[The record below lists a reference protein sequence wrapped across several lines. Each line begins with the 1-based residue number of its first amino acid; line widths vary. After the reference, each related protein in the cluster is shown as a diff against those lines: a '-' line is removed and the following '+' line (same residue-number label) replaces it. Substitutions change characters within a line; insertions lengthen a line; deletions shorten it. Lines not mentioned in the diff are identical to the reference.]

1 MFGFP
6 NIPFMGASLLITLR
20 EGLEISLVLAIL
32 LGYLVKTGRH
42 DRIGAMW
49 TGAAAATVLC
59 VIAGIAVHAAT
70 DGLEG
75 KAEQAVEGV
84 MALAAC
90 AVLTWMILWMR
101 ANARTLGGQLRGRLD
116 AATTASA
123 VGVVAFVA
131 VAREGFETALF
142 LLSAETAG
150 ASASE
155 VVVGGLVGLAISAV
169 VGVLVYRWGSR
180 IDLRRFF
187 TVTGVLLILFAA
199 GLAGKAVHEFR
210 ELLGFEG
217 GLLFSPLWELTTGPF
232 ASGTLYDF
240 LKGLFGWSASPERI
254 RVVTYLG
261 YAVAVTWAFLRPE
274 RTATTVATDSTDTVS
289 SPTMVG

>member
-1 MFGFP
+1 
-6 NIPFMGASLLITLR
+6 MGASFLITLR

-32 LGYLVKTGRH
+32 LGYLVKTGRT

-49 TGAAAATVLC
+49 TGAGLAAALC
-59 VIAGIAVHAAT
+59 LVAGIAVHAVT
-70 DGLEG
+70 DSLEG

-101 ANARTLGGQLRGRLD
+101 ANARTLGGTLRGRLD
-116 AATTASA
+116 AATSLTA

-150 ASASE
+150 ATAAE
-155 VVVGGLVGLAISAV
+155 VVVGGLLGLAISAV
-169 VGVLVYRWGSR
+169 IGVLVYRWGSR

-210 ELLGFEG
+210 ELLGLEG
-217 GLLFSPLWELTTGPF
+217 GLLFTPLWEITSGRF
-232 ASGTLYDF
+232 AEGTLYDF
-240 LKGLFGWSASPERI
+240 LKGLFGWSATPERI
-254 RVVTYLG
+254 RVVTYAA
-261 YAVAVTWAFLRPE
+261 YAAVVTWAFLRPD
-274 RTATTVATDSTDTVS
+274 RTPAVPATPAAEDDTVDE
-289 SPTMVG
+289 PTMAG

>member
-1 MFGFP
+1 
-6 NIPFMGASLLITLR
+6 MGASLLITLR

-32 LGYLVKTGRH
+32 LGYLVKTGRT
-42 DRIGAMW
+42 DRIAAMW
-49 TGAAAATVLC
+49 SGAGIAAALC
-59 VIAGIAVHAAT
+59 LVAGIAVHAVT

-101 ANARTLGGQLRGRLD
+101 ANARTLGGTLRGRLD
-116 AATTASA
+116 AATSVTA

-142 LLSAETAG
+142 LLSAETAS
-150 ASASE
+150 ASTSE
-155 VVVGGLVGLAISAV
+155 VVVGGLIGLAISAV
-169 VGVLVYRWGSR
+169 IGVLVYRWGSR

-217 GLLFSPLWELTTGPF
+217 GLLFSPRWEITSGRF
-232 ASGTLYDF
+232 AEGTLYDF

-254 RVVTYLG
+254 RVVTYVA
-261 YAVAVTWAFLRPE
+261 YAVAVTWAFLRPD
-274 RTATTVATDSTDTVS
+274 RPAAAADTAAADTVAAGSASAST
-289 SPTMVG
+289 MAG